1 MSLSC
6 PETLPQLDGHNESHV
21 LEHSEINVTEF
32 LNIIKNQENER
43 RRYAENVRKER
54 DDDMRSFR
62 RMLGLPHQ

>member
-1 MSLSC
+1 M
-6 PETLPQLDGHNESHV
+6 
-21 LEHSEINVTEF
+21 TEF

-43 RRYAENVRKER
+43 RDAENARKER